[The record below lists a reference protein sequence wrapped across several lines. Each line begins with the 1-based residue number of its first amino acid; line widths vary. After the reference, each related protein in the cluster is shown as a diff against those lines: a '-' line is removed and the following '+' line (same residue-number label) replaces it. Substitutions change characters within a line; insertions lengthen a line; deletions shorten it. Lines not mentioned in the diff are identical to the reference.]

1 MYACT
6 TIASGHR
13 LGARAKVRSP
23 RTHERD
29 GPFPVAAGARA
40 GRIYN
45 WPTRRFVDTTRDLS
59 FVSYARALRIAD
71 IRSAPTFLKMDIEG
85 YECVR
90 AHPSAVRPA
99 TLIHS
104 LDFHPALWQMGG
116 PAAAGRQPHDGASP
130 SCRRGA
136 LSDPDAGT
144 AMVWKTQEPGGAA
157 RPRSAPSQRRLRY
170 RPAQRQP

>member
-1 MYACT
+1 MRET
-6 TIASGHR
+6 D
-13 LGARAKVRSP
+13 RSQSL
-23 RTHERD
+23 R
-29 GPFPVAAGARA
+29 ARA

-104 LDFHPALWQMGG
+104 LDFHPALW
-116 PAAAGRQPHDGASP
+116 
-130 SCRRGA
+130 
-136 LSDPDAGT
+136 
-144 AMVWKTQEPGGAA
+144 
-157 RPRSAPSQRRLRY
+157 
-170 RPAQRQP
+170 